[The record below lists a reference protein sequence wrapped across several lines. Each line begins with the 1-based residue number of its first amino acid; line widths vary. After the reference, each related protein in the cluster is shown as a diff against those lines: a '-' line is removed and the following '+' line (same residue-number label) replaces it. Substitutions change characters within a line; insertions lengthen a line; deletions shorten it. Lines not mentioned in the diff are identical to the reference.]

1 MLCCSLVAKCG
12 ASPPEDNLIS
22 VLAVVVF
29 NVFVPL
35 HHICIMK
42 MKYLNHIEGTLSNIT
57 RHKNIRLQVL
67 V

>member
-1 MLCCSLVAKCG
+1 MHLANQEKIFAQKLYVMYLIMVAKCG

-35 HHICIMK
+35 HHIGIFK
-42 MKYLNHIEGTLSNIT
+42 MK
-57 RHKNIRLQVL
+57 
-67 V
+67 